1 MAGSTKALPRQPSPV
16 MFRPTP
22 ELGAMVTAFAAAR
35 AVGINEAYKNLAA
48 LAAVGL
54 DVRHYD
60 LLTQMAAL
68 MTGRNAFVREALHV
82 NAALLAAGRVDPRY
96 AFDPDR
102 TRFLITTVTDQVR
115 GAGQA
120 IRPEVV
126 ESLLVRLG
134 FLKSPASAKASAFQQ
149 HGDATVDAEAQSEPQ
164 KIPIRITE

>member
-1 MAGSTKALPRQPSPV
+1 MA
-16 MFRPTP
+16 
-22 ELGAMVTAFAAAR
+22 AFAADR

-60 LLTQMAAL
+60 LLAQMAAL
-68 MTGRNAFVREALHV
+68 MPGRNAFVREALHV
-82 NAALLAAGRVDPRY
+82 NAALLAAVRVDPRF

-102 TRFLITTVTDQVR
+102 IKFLLTTVTDQVR
-115 GAGQA
+115 DAGQT

-134 FLKSPASAKASAFQQ
+134 VLKSPAPAEASAFRQ
-149 HGDATVDAEAQSEPQ
+149 HGDATVDAEWPGEPE
-164 KIPIRITE
+164 KIRIRTTE